1 MSDICLAA
9 IDTHINASPANIT
22 AAADWLD
29 KLKTGFEDA
38 RTTLSKSSWDRV
50 ELTGEFGVALNE
62 YVEDIIT
69 GCDDASSELATSI
82 DVINS
87 WHDQVVWR
95 KQDMAG
101 YRDDA
106 KAGGLTVTSD
116 RYIQPPEEVDNP
128 GELPKGAT
136 AKQKSTWQTAHDNY
150 TTYVE
155 KMKLWNDLKSDAD
168 DTRTQLTDWVAEH
181 MTVDS
186 KSPLY
191 ETIIAGIINSKI
203 AVAGVLAQNAYY
215 TEAYDMVRGKA
226 IEDAAMRHF
235 DASKSRTKYTN
246 WKPDREAVVK
256 RTNASMPARVSNADL
271 AGKATK
277 VAKFTGNVL
286 TLAVAGWQ
294 IYDGRSPS
302 QVAIETGVG
311 IVAASGAAA
320 LVTAATVAVV
330 GTAPAWVP
338 IAAGVVVGTAAA
350 AGIGWGYENCV
361 PLRTRERI
369 DEGIKDAAS
378 WVGDTAYAGWK
389 AVFG

>member
-1 MSDICLAA
+1 MSNICFTP

-22 AAADWLD
+22 AAADWLG
-29 KLKTGFEDA
+29 KLKTGFDEAYSSLVNTMSA
-38 RTTLSKSSWDRV
+38 RSELS
-50 ELTGEFGVALNE
+50 GEFGRALNE
-62 YVEDIIT
+62 YVNDLQN
-69 GCDDASSELATSI
+69 GCWNASSELKTSI

-116 RYIQPPEEVDNP
+116 RYIQAPDEVDNP
-128 GELPKGAT
+128 GELPKGAS

-181 MTVDS
+181 MTVDPE
-186 KSPLY
+186 SPRY
-191 ETIIAGIINSKI
+191 EIILSGLINSHVTASGI
-203 AVAGVLAQNAYY
+203 LGENAYY

-246 WKPDREAVVK
+246 WKPDRKAVVK
-256 RTNASMPARVSNADL
+256 RANASMPARVSNADI
-271 AGKATK
+271 AGKAK
-277 VAKFTGNVL
+277 RFGSHLGVGL
-286 TLAVAGWQ
+286 TLAIAGWD
-294 IYDGRSPS
+294 IYNGKSPS
-302 QVAIETGVG
+302 QTGIATTAGLVAGSG
-311 IVAASGAAA
+311 ITIAAAA
-320 LVTAATVAVV
+320 LS
-330 GTAPAWVP
+330 APAWLTVGAVVAGGTL
-338 IAAGVVVGTAAA
+338 IAWGVGEA
-350 AGIGWGYENCV
+350 YENWV

-369 DEGIKDAAS
+369 DEGI
-378 WVGDTAYAGWK
+378 WDTWSVTSK
-389 AVFG
+389 ATLWGQVFG

>member
-1 MSDICLAA
+1 MSDIRLAA
-9 IDTHINASPANIT
+9 IDTHISASPENIT
-22 AAADWLD
+22 AAANWLGE
-29 KLKTGFEDA
+29 LKKGFDEAYSSLVNTMSA
-38 RTTLSKSSWDRV
+38 RSELS
-50 ELTGEFGVALNE
+50 GEFGRALNE
-62 YVEDIIT
+62 YVNDLAN
-69 GCDDASSELATSI
+69 GCWSASSELKTSV

-95 KQDMAG
+95 RQDMAG
-101 YRDDA
+101 HRDDA

-116 RYIQPPEEVDNP
+116 RYIQPPDEVDNP
-128 GELPKGAT
+128 GELPRGAP
-136 AKQKSTWQTAHDNY
+136 AKQKAHGRHAHDNY

-155 KMKLWNDLKSDAD
+155 KMKLWNNLKSEAD
-168 DTRTQLTDWVAEH
+168 DTRRQLADWVAEH
-181 MTVDS
+181 MTIDS

-191 ETIIAGIINSKI
+191 ETIISGRINSKI
-203 AVAGVLAQNAYY
+203 AAAGVLTQNAYY
-215 TEAYDMVRGKA
+215 TEAYNMVRGEA
-226 IEDAAMRHF
+226 VEDAAMRYF

-256 RTNASMPARVSNADL
+256 RTNASMPARVSNTDL

-294 IYDGRSPS
+294 IYDGESPS

-311 IVAASGAAA
+311 VGAAA
-320 LVTAATVAVV
+320 LATAATVAVV
-330 GTAPAWVP
+330 GSAPAWVP
-338 IAAGVVVGTAAA
+338 VAAGVVVGTAAA
-350 AGIGWGYENCV
+350 AGIGWVYENCV
-361 PLRTRERI
+361 PLRTREKI
-369 DEGIKDAAS
+369 DEGIKDAAG

>member
-1 MSDICLAA
+1 MSNICFTP

-22 AAADWLD
+22 AAADWLG
-29 KLKTGFEDA
+29 KLKTGFDEAYSSLVNTMSA
-38 RTTLSKSSWDRV
+38 RSELS
-50 ELTGEFGVALNE
+50 GEFGRALNE
-62 YVEDIIT
+62 YVNDLQN
-69 GCDDASSELATSI
+69 GCWNASSELKTSI

-116 RYIQPPEEVDNP
+116 RYIQAPDEVDNP
-128 GELPKGAT
+128 GELPKGAS

-181 MTVDS
+181 MTVDPE
-186 KSPLY
+186 SPRY
-191 ETIIAGIINSKI
+191 EIILSGLINSHVTTSGI
-203 AVAGVLAQNAYY
+203 LGENAYY

-246 WKPDREAVVK
+246 WKPDRKAVVK
-256 RTNASMPARVSNADL
+256 RTNASMPARVSNADI
-271 AGKATK
+271 AGKAK
-277 VAKFTGNVL
+277 RFGSHLGVGL
-286 TLAVAGWQ
+286 TLAIAGWD
-294 IYDGRSPS
+294 IYNGKSPS
-302 QVAIETGVG
+302 QTGIATTAGLVAGSG
-311 IVAASGAAA
+311 ITIAAAA
-320 LVTAATVAVV
+320 LS
-330 GTAPAWVP
+330 APAWLTVGAVVAGGTL
-338 IAAGVVVGTAAA
+338 IAWGVGEA
-350 AGIGWGYENCV
+350 YENWV

-369 DEGIKDAAS
+369 DEGI
-378 WVGDTAYAGWK
+378 WDTWSVTSK
-389 AVFG
+389 ATLWGQVFG

>member
-1 MSDICLAA
+1 MSEICLAPV
-9 IDTHINASPANIT
+9 DTHINASPANIT
-22 AAADWLD
+22 AAADWLE
-29 KLKTGFEDA
+29 KLRTGFEEA

-181 MTVDS
+181 MTVNPE
-186 KSPLY
+186 SPLY
-191 ETIIAGIINSKI
+191 EIILSGLMSSHVTAAGILGENT
-203 AVAGVLAQNAYY
+203 YY
-215 TEAYDMVRGKA
+215 TEAYYIVEGKA
-226 IEDAAMRHF
+226 VGDATVRHMNQ
-235 DASKSRTKYTN
+235 SKSRRKYTKD
-246 WKPDREAVVK
+246 WKPNREAVAK
-256 RTNASMPARVSNADL
+256 RTNASMPARVNNANL
-271 AGKATK
+271 EGKAK
-277 VAKFTGNVL
+277 SIGKNLGIGL
-286 TLAVAGWQ
+286 TLAIAGWD
-294 IYDGRSPS
+294 IYNGKSPS
-302 QVAIETGVG
+302 QTGIATTAG
-311 IVAASGAAA
+311 IVAGSGITIAAAA
-320 LVTAATVAVV
+320 LS
-330 GTAPAWVP
+330 APAWLTVGAVVAGGTL
-338 IAAGVVVGTAAA
+338 IAWGVGEA
-350 AGIGWGYENCV
+350 YENWV

-369 DEGIKDAAS
+369 DEGI
-378 WVGDTAYAGWK
+378 WDTWSVTSK
-389 AVFG
+389 ATLWGQVFG

>member
-1 MSDICLAA
+1 MSEICLAPV
-9 IDTHINASPANIT
+9 DTHINASPANIT

-29 KLKTGFEDA
+29 KLRTGFEDA

-62 YVEDIIT
+62 YVEDIVT

-136 AKQKSTWQTAHDNY
+136 AKQKSTWQTTHDNY

-181 MTVDS
+181 MTVNPE
-186 KSPLY
+186 SPLY
-191 ETIIAGIINSKI
+191 EIILSGLMNSHVTAAGILGENT
-203 AVAGVLAQNAYY
+203 YY
-215 TEAYDMVRGKA
+215 TEAYYIVEGKA
-226 IEDAAMRHF
+226 VGDATVRHMNQ
-235 DASKSRTKYTN
+235 SKSRRKYTKD
-246 WKPDREAVVK
+246 WKPNREAVAK
-256 RTNASMPARVSNADL
+256 RTNASMPARVNNANL
-271 AGKATK
+271 EGKAK
-277 VAKFTGNVL
+277 SIGKNLGIGL
-286 TLAVAGWQ
+286 TLAIAGWD
-294 IYDGRSPS
+294 IYNGKSPS
-302 QVAIETGVG
+302 QTGIATTAG
-311 IVAASGAAA
+311 IVAGSGITIAAA
-320 LVTAATVAVV
+320 TLS
-330 GTAPAWVP
+330 APAWLTVGAVVAGGTL
-338 IAAGVVVGTAAA
+338 IAWGVGEA
-350 AGIGWGYENCV
+350 YENWV

-369 DEGIKDAAS
+369 DEGI
-378 WVGDTAYAGWK
+378 WDTWSVTSK
-389 AVFG
+389 ATLWGQVFG

>member
-1 MSDICLAA
+1 VSDVCLAA
-9 IDTHINASPANIT
+9 INTHINASPADIT

-29 KLKTGFEDA
+29 KLKTGIDEA

-62 YVEDIIT
+62 YVEDIIS
-69 GCDDASSELATSI
+69 GCDDASSELKSSI

-106 KAGGLTVTSD
+106 KAGGLTVTD
-116 RYIQPPEEVDNP
+116 DCYIQPPDEVDNP
-128 GELPKGAT
+128 GELPKGAS
-136 AKQKSTWQTAHDNY
+136 AKQKSTWKIAHDNY
-150 TTYVE
+150 TTYVK

-181 MTVDS
+181 MTVNPE
-186 KSPLY
+186 SPRY
-191 ETIIAGIINSKI
+191 EIILAGLINSHVTTSGI
-203 AVAGVLAQNAYY
+203 LGENAYY

-256 RTNASMPARVSNADL
+256 RTNASMPARVSNADI
-271 AGKATK
+271 AGKAK
-277 VAKFTGNVL
+277 RFGSRLGVGL
-286 TLAVAGWQ
+286 TLAIAGWD
-294 IYDGRSPS
+294 IYNGKSPS
-302 QVAIETGVG
+302 QTGIETTAGLVAGSG
-311 IVAASGAAA
+311 ITIAAA
-320 LVTAATVAVV
+320 TIS
-330 GTAPAWVP
+330 APAW
-338 IAAGVVVGTAAA
+338 ATAGAVILGGTAIAYGVGKA
-350 AGIGWGYENCV
+350 YESWI

-369 DEGIKDAAS
+369 DEGI
-378 WVGDTAYAGWK
+378 WDTWSITSK
-389 AVFG
+389 ATLWGQVFG

>member
-22 AAADWLD
+22 AAADWLG
-29 KLKTGFEDA
+29 KLKTGFDEAYSSLVNTMLA
-38 RTTLSKSSWDRV
+38 RSELS
-50 ELTGEFGVALNE
+50 GEFGRALNE
-62 YVEDIIT
+62 YVNDLQN
-69 GCDDASSELATSI
+69 GCWNASSELKTSI

-155 KMKLWNDLKSDAD
+155 KKKLWNDLKSDAD

-181 MTVDS
+181 MTVDPE
-186 KSPLY
+186 SPRY
-191 ETIIAGIINSKI
+191 EIILSGLINSHVTASGI
-203 AVAGVLAQNAYY
+203 LGENAYY

-256 RTNASMPARVSNADL
+256 RTNASMPARVSNADI
-271 AGKATK
+271 AGKAK
-277 VAKFTGNVL
+277 RFGSRLGVGL
-286 TLAVAGWQ
+286 TLAIAGWD
-294 IYDGRSPS
+294 IYNGKSPS
-302 QVAIETGVG
+302 QTGIETTAGLVAGSG
-311 IVAASGAAA
+311 ITIAAAA
-320 LVTAATVAVV
+320 LS
-330 GTAPAWVP
+330 APAWLTVGAVVAGGTL
-338 IAAGVVVGTAAA
+338 IAWGVGEA
-350 AGIGWGYENCV
+350 YENWV

-369 DEGIKDAAS
+369 DEGI
-378 WVGDTAYAGWK
+378 WDTWSVTSK
-389 AVFG
+389 ATLWGQVFG